1 MSGEVGWYEDEEEDT
16 DDRDD
21 GEQVRIEAYEGAD

>member
-1 MSGEVGWYEDEEEDT
+1 MSGEVGGYEDEEEDA

-21 GEQVRIEAYEGAD
+21 GEQVWVEAYEGAY